1 MASIPDLTEQIKVY
15 ETKAHLIHV
24 SHALV
29 LTKVG
34 RGKIVYE
41 LCTKI
46 EMERP
51 FFIRINPKIINHGLQ
66 LQGCFF

>member
-1 MASIPDLTEQIKVY
+1 M
-15 ETKAHLIHV
+15 
-24 SHALV
+24 
-29 LTKVG
+29 G

-51 FFIRINPKIINHGLQ
+51 FLFGSTPNNKSWTAIARLLFLIRDLLHFVNSIASKRTIDYKKENGHA
-66 LQGCFF
+66 FT